1 MTKPTIQ
8 PIKRVLVANRAEIA
22 VRVIRTCRDLGITSV
37 AVYSDIDRRALHVQL
52 ADEAYPLGGTTAA
65 ESYLNQ
71 ERLLDIAHQAKVDA
85 IHPGYGFLSENPQ
98 FAEAVE
104 REGIRFIGPPAKAM
118 ALLGDKTQAR
128 KIAVQHGVPTI
139 PGSKEA
145 FADEAEGL
153 RIAEE
158 IGFPVLLKASAGG
171 GGKGMRVVHRSEEFV
186 AAVRGARSEAKA
198 AFGDD
203 RLYVEKYLPHPRH
216 IEIQVLADQYGHAIY
231 LGERECSIQRRH
243 QKVIEETPSPFLTEE
258 LRQRMGEA
266 AVTVVN
272 AASYAN
278 AGTVEFLV
286 DSNRHFY
293 FLEVNTRL
301 QVEHPVTE
309 LVTGLDLV
317 EEQIRIAEGHPLQ
330 RTQEQVRRTG
340 HAIECRIYAE
350 DPENGFFPSTGILR
364 HFRPPQGPGVRVDNG
379 FLPGDSVSVYYDP
392 LLAKVITWGRDREQ
406 AIAMM
411 RRALSEF
418 LVDGVK
424 TTIPFCQFVLRTQ
437 EFLSGHFDTHFVQDH
452 FAQERLYHD
461 NEVSLQAAA
470 IAAVLTL
477 QQASPQMTVPSGR
490 TSSNWKGRR
499 GDYYRT

>member
-1 MTKPTIQ
+1 MTNSNIQ
-8 PIKRVLVANRAEIA
+8 PIRRILVANRAEIA
-22 VRVIRTCRDLGITSV
+22 VRIIRTCRDLGITSI
-37 AVYSDIDRRALHVQL
+37 AVYSEIDRRALHVQL

-71 ERLLDIAHQAKVDA
+71 ERLLEIAHHAKVDA
-85 IHPGYGFLSENPQ
+85 LHPGYGFLSENPR
-98 FAEAVE
+98 FADAVE
-104 REGIRFIGPPAKAM
+104 RAGIRFIGPSGYAM
-118 ALLGDKTQAR
+118 ALLGDKTEAR
-128 KIAVQHGVPTI
+128 KIAVQHGVPTV
-139 PGSKEA
+139 PGSKEP
-145 FADEAEGL
+145 FADDTEGL

-171 GGKGMRVVHRSEEFV
+171 GGKGMRIVHTREEFK

-203 RLYVEKYLPHPRH
+203 RLYLEKYISHPRH
-216 IEIQVLADQYGHAIY
+216 VEIQVLADKYGRAIY

-258 LRQRMGEA
+258 LRQRMGKA
-266 AVTVVN
+266 AVTVVK

-286 DSNRHFY
+286 DSNRNFY

-317 EEQIRIAEGHPLQ
+317 EQQIRIAEGHPLQ
-330 RTQEQVRRTG
+330 LSQQQVRRTG
-340 HAIECRIYAE
+340 HAVECRIYAE
-350 DPENGFFPSTGILR
+350 DPENNFFPSTGMLR

-379 FLPGDSVSVYYDP
+379 FLPGDTVSVYYDP
-392 LLAKVITWGRDREQ
+392 LLAKVITWGRDRER
-406 AIAMM
+406 AIATM

-418 LVDGVK
+418 FIDGVK
-424 TTIPFCQFVLRTQ
+424 TTIPFCQFVLGTE
-437 EFLSGHFDTHFVQDH
+437 EFNSGTFDTHFVQDH
-452 FAQERLYHD
+452 FSPGRLNHD
-461 NEVSLQAAA
+461 NEFSLQAAA
-470 IAAVLTL
+470 IAAVLT
-477 QQASPQMTVPSGR
+477 PQTTAPQPSVSTER
-490 TSSNWKGRR
+490 KTSNWKNRR

>member
-71 ERLLDIAHQAKVDA
+71 ERLLDIAHQARVDA

-104 REGIRFIGPPAKAM
+104 REGIRFIGPSAKAM

-128 KIAVQHGVPTI
+128 KIAFQHGVPTI

-145 FADEAEGL
+145 FADETEGL
-153 RIAEE
+153 KIAEE

-171 GGKGMRVVHRSEEFV
+171 GGKGMRVVHSSEEFI

-216 IEIQVLADQYGHAIY
+216 IEIQVLVDQYGHAIY

-266 AVTVVN
+266 AVTVVK

-286 DSNRHFY
+286 DSNRDFY

-350 DPENGFFPSTGILR
+350 DPENSFFPSTGMLR

-406 AIAMM
+406 AIAIM

-424 TTIPFCQFVLRTQ
+424 TTIPFCQFVLRAQ
-437 EFLSGHFDTHFVQDH
+437 EFLSGKFDTHFVQDH
-452 FAQERLYHD
+452 FAQEQLYHD

-470 IAAVLTL
+470 VAAVLTL
-477 QQASPQMTVPSGR
+477 QQTSPQMTVPSGR